1 MLPFISLMLLA
12 LAVSLD
18 GFGVGVT
25 YGLRKIRMPLVSI
38 AIISGCSGIIIYTS
52 MQIGVWISSYVD
64 PVFAKSIGGIILIG
78 IGMWALYQVLG
89 SKQESTEA
97 VPAAMPVTA
106 QAAAVA
112 AERDEV
118 VLLDASYG
126 ERAAVVDE
134 TGHKTSVVQDM
145 ETSAGVVNDPPD
157 VQPSAKEVLYIEL
170 KRFGLVIQ
178 ILRTPSMADMDRS
191 GNISPY
197 EAFLLGIALS
207 LDAFGAG
214 IGAALIGFTPWLT
227 SMVIAMA
234 SGVFLAAGLRVG
246 YKYADLSWMRSLSV
260 FPGFVLIVMGIM
272 KLL

>member
-38 AIISGCSGIIIYTS
+38 AIISGCSGVIIYTS
-52 MQIGVWISSYVD
+52 MQIGVWISLYVD
-64 PVFAKSIGGIILIG
+64 PVFAKSIGGIILIS
-78 IGMWALYQVLG
+78 IGLWALYQVLG
-89 SKQESTEA
+89 NKQESVES
-97 VPAAMPVTA
+97 VPAVVHENAIESEP
-106 QAAAVA
+106 AA
-112 AERDEV
+112 
-118 VLLDASYG
+118 
-126 ERAAVVDE
+126 
-134 TGHKTSVVQDM
+134 KP
-145 ETSAGVVNDPPD
+145 DPLPT
-157 VQPSAKEVLYIEL
+157 AKEVLYIEL

-234 SGVFLAAGLRVG
+234 SGIFLAAGLRVG
-246 YKYADLSWMRSLSV
+246 YKYADLSWMRSLSI